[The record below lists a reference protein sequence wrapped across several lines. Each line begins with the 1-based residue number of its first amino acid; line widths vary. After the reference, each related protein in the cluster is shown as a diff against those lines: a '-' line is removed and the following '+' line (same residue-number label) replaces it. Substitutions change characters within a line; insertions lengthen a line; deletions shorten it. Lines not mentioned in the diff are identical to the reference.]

1 MWTFSADNDSQRD
14 RAAAEAVR
22 NWLADRAGRTAVQI
36 GGCGHDCL
44 PGERFLETYCLDTHR
59 QGVDVCSELAALPLM
74 SEKVDLVVMM
84 HSMDRHGARNE
95 WMSEAARVLRPE
107 GQLIVV
113 GRYLWPN
120 TWLRPGK
127 MPLGAWAL
135 RGLVLRHGL
144 QWEGVQ
150 RLKPLSG
157 VYVASARRR
166 MFGLRPLTP
175 HWRRK
180 RAASRSLEVPGA
192 GRAG

>member
-1 MWTFSADNDSQRD
+1 M
-14 RAAAEAVR
+14 
-22 NWLADRAGRTAVQI
+22 QI

-59 QGVDVCSELAALPLM
+59 HGVDVCSELAALPLM
-74 SEKVDLVVMM
+74 SEKVDLLVMM

-135 RGLVLRHGL
+135 RALVLRHGL

-175 HWRRK
+175 HWHRK